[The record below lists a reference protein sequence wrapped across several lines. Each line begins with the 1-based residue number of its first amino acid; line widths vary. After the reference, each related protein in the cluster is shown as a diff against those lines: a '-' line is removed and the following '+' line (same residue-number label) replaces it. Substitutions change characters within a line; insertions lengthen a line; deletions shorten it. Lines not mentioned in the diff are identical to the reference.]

1 VKRVLPFI
9 PVVVILALGALFAGY
24 GLHHDPQVI
33 PAALVG
39 KPLPKVALPPLT
51 GGGPA
56 QPIGSAIKGPA
67 IVNVFASW
75 CAPCIEEAPALMM
88 LKTNGAP
95 VIGVAYKDQPGDT
108 LAFLDRRGNPFS
120 AILVDRTGDAGV
132 EFGISG
138 VPETFLVDGKG
149 MIVAKRT
156 GALSRAD
163 AEALTKQLRSLR

>member
-1 VKRVLPFI
+1 MRRILPFI
-9 PVVVILALGALFAGY
+9 PLVVIGALGALFAGY

-39 KPLPKVALPPLT
+39 KPLPRIQLPPMN
-51 GGGPA
+51 GGPPQTIA
-56 QPIGSAIKGPA
+56 STIKGPA

-75 CAPCIEEAPALMM
+75 CAPCVQEAPQLMK
-88 LKTNGAP
+88 LKTQG
-95 VIGVAYKDQPGDT
+95 VQVVGVAYKDAPGDT

-120 AILVDRTGDAGV
+120 AILVDRSGDAGV

-156 GALSRAD
+156 GALSEAD
-163 AEALTKQLRSLR
+163 AANLAHQLKTLQ

>member
-1 VKRVLPFI
+1 MKRILPFI
-9 PVVVILALGALFAGY
+9 PIVVILALGGLFAGY

-39 KPLPKVALPPLT
+39 KPLPKVSLPPLI
-51 GGGPA
+51 GDGPP
-56 QPIGSAIKGPA
+56 QPIAAAIKGPA

-75 CAPCIEEAPALMM
+75 CAPCVEEAPALMA
-88 LKTNGAP
+88 LKTAG
-95 VIGVAYKDQPGDT
+95 VQLVGVAYKDQPGDT
-108 LAFLDRRGNPFS
+108 LAFLDQRGNPFS
-120 AILVDRTGDAGV
+120 AILVDRSGDAGV

-156 GALSRAD
+156 GALSQAD
-163 AEALTKQLRSLR
+163 VAALTNRLKSLH